1 MYYTLKFAH
10 QKEQT
15 RKAHLALIYKTLSML
30 KPNKKVDISLRSAIL
45 VK

>member
-10 QKEQT
+10 KKEQT
-15 RKAHLALIYKTLSML
+15 RKNHLALIYKTLNML
-30 KPNKKVDISLRSAIL
+30 KANKPVDISLRSAIL

>member
-15 RKAHLALIYKTLSML
+15 RKNHLALILKTLSML
-30 KPNKKVDISLRSAIL
+30 PKRKVDISLRSAIL

>member
-15 RKAHLALIYKTLSML
+15 RKAHLALIYKKMGVL